1 MGKKMRRKAGVL
13 WDIALVIAG
22 WVAFMVGSFM
32 DHPLTVL
39 PLAVARV
46 LP

>member
-13 WDIALVIAG
+13 WDAALVIAG
-22 WVAFMVGSFM
+22 WVAFIVESFM
-32 DHPLTVL
+32 DHPLGLL